1 MARGKWFFFIDPG
14 NELSSVFDFF
24 VRLKHQ
30 EIAGFPIL
38 KVRVRHRKYLM
49 RHLSLMSVIIVDFDS
64 FLFALFFKTHSWK
77 LRKIYRGRKWSY
89 RTRGM
94 ASSCVSIWCATYVS
108 FICRFF
114 LSLLVARFSWTISV
128 LLSKITSYFKSAPA
142 KTHTHYFILLQDT
155 RLKYL

>member
-1 MARGKWFFFIDPG
+1 MARGKWFFVIDPG
-14 NELSSVFDFF
+14 N

-38 KVRVRHRKYLM
+38 NIRVRHCEYLM

-94 ASSCVSIWCATYVS
+94 ASSCVAIWCATYVW

-114 LSLLVARFSWTISV
+114 LSLFSVARFSWTISV
-128 LLSKITSYFKSAPA
+128 LLIKITSYMKSAPA
-142 KTHTHYFILLQDT
+142 KTHTHYFILFQDT